1 MFIFTKPIHR
11 KGITVLKQ
19 FKSLIWMILDKS
31 IFNFKRNIYL
41 CFVYIKPYQGKDL
54 SETIFSE
61 LQSDITVYSSLGDI
75 LISGDFNSRAGGL
88 ADFIQNDSINDN
100 FIDCPLL
107 THYVPDTPLKRCQLD
122 DESNLN
128 GNLLTNIC

>member
-19 FKSLIWMILDKS
+19 SKYLIWMKLDKS

-41 CFVYIKPYQGKDL
+41 CFVYIKPYQSKDL

-61 LQSDITVYSSLGDI
+61 LQSDITIYSSLSDI
-75 LISGDFNSRAGGL
+75 LISGEFNARTGGL
-88 ADFIQNDSINDN
+88 ADFIQNDSINDH
-100 FIDCPLL
+100 FIDCSLPIQ
-107 THYVPDTPLKRCQLD
+107 YVPDTPLKKCQLD
-122 DESNLN
+122 DKSNLN
-128 GNLLTNIC
+128 GNL

>member
-19 FKSLIWMILDKS
+19 SKYLIWMKLDKS

-41 CFVYIKPYQGKDL
+41 CFVYIKPYQSKDL

-61 LQSDITVYSSLGDI
+61 LQSDITIYSSLSDI
-75 LISGDFNSRAGGL
+75 LISGEFNARTGGL
-88 ADFIQNDSINDN
+88 ADFIQNDSINDH
-100 FIDCPLL
+100 FIDCSLPIQ
-107 THYVPDTPLKRCQLD
+107 YVPDTPLKKCQLD
-122 DESNLN
+122 DKSNLN